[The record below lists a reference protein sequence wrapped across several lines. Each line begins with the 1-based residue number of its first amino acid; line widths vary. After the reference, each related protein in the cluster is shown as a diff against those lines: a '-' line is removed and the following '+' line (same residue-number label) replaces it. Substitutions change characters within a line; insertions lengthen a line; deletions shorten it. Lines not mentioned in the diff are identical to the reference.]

1 MKILII
7 GSGGREHT
15 IAWKLSQSDQVEK
28 IYVAPGNAGT
38 KAIGENVTIKS
49 DDLDGL
55 LTFALEK
62 KIDLTIVGPEVPL
75 VLGIVELFRENN
87 LNIIGPDTKGS
98 QLEGSKAFAKEFM
111 MKYNI
116 NTAQYKE
123 YNDFNEA
130 KSDLGLYGYP
140 MVMKA
145 DGLAGGKGVLIP
157 ETEKDAVDALE
168 TLMNS
173 DKFGEAGSKIIIE
186 EFLEGIEASMLC
198 FVDGETIIPMETAQ
212 DYKRALDGD
221 LGLNTGGMGTYSPS
235 VLFDDELNQKVKVE
249 VLTPFINGIQNEGID
264 FRGIL
269 FVGLMIKDDE
279 IKVLEFNVRFG
290 DPETQ
295 VILPRLKT
303 DLYEIFDKMNNK
315 KLNEVTLE
323 WTDKK
328 AVCVVLASGG
338 YPEIYNK
345 GHEIKGLKS
354 VDMVFHAGTTVL
366 DGKVVTNGGRVLGVT
381 SLGKSIE
388 LARDRSYEKVKKIEF
403 KDMYYRKDIAKLN
416 D

>member
-15 IAWKLSQSDQVEK
+15 IAWKMNQSQQVSE
-28 IYVAPGNAGT
+28 IFIAPGNAGT
-38 KAIGENVTIKS
+38 QKVGKNIDIKA
-49 DDLDGL
+49 DDLDNL
-55 LTFALEK
+55 LAFALEN

-75 VLGIVELFRENN
+75 VLGITDLFRENN
-87 LNIIGPDTKGS
+87 LSIIGPDTKGS
-98 QLEGSKAFAKEFM
+98 KLEGSKAFAKEFM
-111 MKYNI
+111 MKYDI

-123 YNDFNEA
+123 YTDFNEA

-157 ETEKDAVDALE
+157 ETEQEAAEALD

-173 DKFGEAGSKIIIE
+173 DKFGDAGSKIIIE
-186 EFLEGIEASMLC
+186 EFLDGVEASMLC
-198 FVDGETIIPMETAQ
+198 FVDGETILPMETAQ

-235 VLFDDELNQKVKVE
+235 ILFDDALKEKVE
-249 VLTPFINGIQNEGID
+249 EEVLKPFIKGVQAEAID

-269 FVGLMIKDDE
+269 FVGLMIKKDK

-303 DLYEIFDKMNNK
+303 DLYEIFNKMNQK
-315 KLNEVTLE
+315 KLNEISLE
-323 WTDKK
+323 WTEEK

-338 YPEIYNK
+338 YPENYKK
-345 GHEIKGLKS
+345 GYEIKGLES
-354 VDMVFHAGTTVL
+354 VDMVFHAGTKSIEDKIL
-366 DGKVVTNGGRVLGVT
+366 TNGGRVLGVT
-381 SLGKSIE
+381 SLGESIQM
-388 LARDRSYEKVKKIEF
+388 ARDRSYEKIKKIEF

>member
-15 IAWKLSQSDQVEK
+15 IAWKLNQSEQVSE
-28 IYVAPGNAGT
+28 IYIAPGNAGT
-38 KAIGENVTIKS
+38 QAVGKNVDIKADDIEN
-49 DDLDGL
+49 L
-55 LTFALEK
+55 LSFALEE

-75 VLGIVELFRENN
+75 VLGITDLFRMNN
-87 LNIIGPDTKGS
+87 LSIIGPDAKGS
-98 QLEGSKAFAKEFM
+98 KLEGSKAFAKEFM
-111 MKYNI
+111 MKYKI

-123 YNDFNEA
+123 YTDFKEA

-140 MVMKA
+140 MVLKA

-157 ETEKDAVDALE
+157 ETEKDAAEALD

-173 DKFGEAGSKIIIE
+173 DKFGDAGSKIIIE
-186 EFLEGIEASMLC
+186 EFLDGIEASMLC
-198 FVDGETIIPMETAQ
+198 FVDGETILPMETAQ

-235 VLFDDELNQKVKVE
+235 VLFDDTLKEKVNQE
-249 VLTPFINGIQNEGID
+249 VLTPFIKGVQAEGID

-269 FVGLMIKDDE
+269 FVGLMIKGDE

-315 KLNEVTLE
+315 ELDQISLE
-323 WTDKK
+323 WTNEK

-338 YPEIYNK
+338 YPEIYKK
-345 GHEIKGLKS
+345 GYEIKGLES
-354 VDMVFHAGTTVL
+354 VDMVFHAGTRL
-366 DGKVVTNGGRVLGVT
+366 FDDKVVTNGGRVLGVT
-381 SLGKSIE
+381 SLGESIE
-388 LARDRSYEKVKKIEF
+388 VARKKSYEKIKKIEF
-403 KDMYYRKDIAKLN
+403 KDMYYRKDIAKL
-416 D
+416 DD

>member
-1 MKILII
+1 MKVLII

-15 IAWKLSQSDQVEK
+15 IAWKLNQSEQVSE
-28 IYVAPGNAGT
+28 IYIAPGNAGT
-38 KAIGENVTIKS
+38 QAVGKNIDIKADEIES
-49 DDLDGL
+49 L
-55 LTFALEK
+55 LSFALEE

-75 VLGIVELFRENN
+75 VLGITDLFRKNN
-87 LNIIGPDTKGS
+87 LSIIGPDAKGS
-98 QLEGSKAFAKEFM
+98 KLEGSKAFAKEFM
-111 MKYNI
+111 MKYKI

-123 YNDFNEA
+123 YTDFNEA

-140 MVMKA
+140 MVLKA

-157 ETEKDAVDALE
+157 ETEKDAAEALD

-173 DKFGEAGSKIIIE
+173 DKFGDAGSKIIIE
-186 EFLEGIEASMLC
+186 EFLDGIEASMLC
-198 FVDGETIIPMETAQ
+198 FVDGETILPMETAQ

-235 VLFDDELNQKVKVE
+235 VLFDDALKEKVNQE
-249 VLTPFINGIQNEGID
+249 VLKPFIKGVQAEGID

-269 FVGLMIKDDE
+269 FVGLMIKGDE

-315 KLNEVTLE
+315 ELDQISLE
-323 WTDKK
+323 WTDEK

-338 YPEIYNK
+338 YPENYKK
-345 GHEIKGLKS
+345 GYEIKGLES
-354 VDMVFHAGTTVL
+354 VDMVFHAGTRAIK
-366 DGKVVTNGGRVLGVT
+366 DKVVTNGGRVLGVT
-381 SLGKSIE
+381 SLGESIE
-388 LARDRSYEKVKKIEF
+388 AARDRSYKKIKKIEF

>member
-98 QLEGSKAFAKEFM
+98 QLEGSKPFAKEFM

-338 YPEIYNK
+338 YPEVYNK

>member
-15 IAWKLSQSDQVEK
+15 LAWKMNQSKKVKE
-28 IYVAPGNAGT
+28 IFIAPGNAGT
-38 KAIGENVTIKS
+38 KKIGNNVDIKP
-49 DDLDGL
+49 DDLEGFL
-55 LTFALEK
+55 KFALKE

-98 QLEGSKAFAKEFM
+98 KLEGSKVFAKEFM
-111 MKYNI
+111 MQYNI
-116 NTAQYKE
+116 KTAKYKE
-123 YNDFNEA
+123 YTDFNEA

-140 MVMKA
+140 MVIKA

-157 ETEKDAVDALE
+157 ETKKEALDALN
-168 TLMNS
+168 TLMKS
-173 DKFGEAGSKIIIE
+173 DKFGDAGSKVIFE
-186 EFLEGIEASMLC
+186 EFLEGVEASMLC
-198 FVDGETIIPMETAQ
+198 FVDGETILPMETAQ

-235 VLFDDELNQKVKVE
+235 VLFDKALKEKVQKE
-249 VLTPFINGIQNEGID
+249 ILEPFINGVQKEGID

-269 FVGLMIKDDE
+269 FVGLMIKNDD

-295 VILPRLKT
+295 VILTRLKT

-315 KLNEVTLE
+315 ALSTVDLE
-323 WTDKK
+323 WSDEK

-338 YPEIYNK
+338 YPESYEK
-345 GHEIKGLKS
+345 GYEIKGLDG
-354 VDMVFHAGTTVL
+354 VDMVFHAGTKVL
-366 DGKVVTNGGRVLGVT
+366 QDKVVTNGGRVLGVT
-381 SLGKSIE
+381 ALGETIE
-388 LARDRSYEKVKKIEF
+388 SARSKAYEKIKKIEF
-403 KDMYYRKDIAKLN
+403 KDMYYRKDIAQVK
-416 D
+416 

>member
-1 MKILII
+1 MKLLII

-338 YPEIYNK
+338 YPEVYNK

>member
-15 IAWKLSQSDQVEK
+15 IAWKLNQSDQVSE
-28 IYVAPGNAGT
+28 IFIAPGNAGT
-38 KAIGENVTIKS
+38 KTIGKNIDIKA
-49 DDLDGL
+49 DDLESL
-55 LTFALEK
+55 LAFALEEN
-62 KIDLTIVGPEVPL
+62 IDLTIVGPEVPL
-75 VLGIVELFRENN
+75 VLGITDLFRTNN
-87 LNIIGPDTKGS
+87 LNIIGPDAKGS

-116 NTAQYKE
+116 KTAKYKE
-123 YNDFNEA
+123 YTDFNEA

-157 ETEKDAVDALE
+157 ETEKEATKALD

-173 DKFGEAGSKIIIE
+173 DKFGDASSKIIIE

-198 FVDGETIIPMETAQ
+198 FVDGDTILPMETAQ

-235 VLFDDELNQKVKVE
+235 ILFDKALKEKVNKE
-249 VLTPFINGIQNEGID
+249 ILKPFIKGIQKEKID

-269 FVGLMIKDDE
+269 FVGLMIKDKE

-315 KLNEVTLE
+315 KLDEISLE
-323 WTDKK
+323 WTDEK

-338 YPEIYNK
+338 YPENYEK
-345 GHEIKGLKS
+345 GYEIKGLES
-354 VDMVFHAGTTVL
+354 VNMTFHAGTTL
-366 DGKVVTNGGRVLGVT
+366 SDDKVVTNGGRVLGVT

-388 LARDRSYEKVKKIEF
+388 AARNESYEKIKKIEF

-416 D
+416 N

>member
-15 IAWKLSQSDQVEK
+15 IAWKLSRSDQVEK

-338 YPEIYNK
+338 YPEVYNK

>member
-7 GSGGREHT
+7 GSGGREHA
-15 IAWKLSQSDQVEK
+15 IAWKMNQSDQVKK
-28 IYVAPGNAGT
+28 IYIAPGNAGT
-38 KAIGENVTIKS
+38 KSVGKNVTIKS

-55 LTFALEK
+55 LNFALEK

-75 VLGIVELFRENN
+75 VLGITDLFRKHD
-87 LNIIGPDTKGS
+87 LNIIGPDAKGS
-98 QLEGSKAFAKEFM
+98 KLEGSKAFAKEFM
-111 MKYNI
+111 LKYKI
-116 NTAQYKE
+116 NTALYKE
-123 YNDFNEA
+123 YTDFNEA
-130 KSDLGLYGYP
+130 KSDLGIYGYP

-157 ETEKDAVDALE
+157 ETEKDAIDALD

-173 DKFGEAGSKIIIE
+173 DKFGDASSKIIIE
-186 EFLEGIEASMLC
+186 EFLDGIEASMLC

-235 VLFDDELNQKVKVE
+235 VLFDDSLKEKVKEE
-249 VLTPFINGIQNEGID
+249 VLTPFIKGIQTEGID

-295 VILPRLKT
+295 VILPRLRT

-315 KLNEVTLE
+315 KLNEVSLE
-323 WTDKK
+323 WANEK

-338 YPEIYNK
+338 YPESYKK
-345 GHEIKGLKS
+345 GYEIKGLGS
-354 VDMVFHAGTTVL
+354 VDMVFHAGTTESNN
-366 DGKVVTNGGRVLGVT
+366 KVVTNGGRVLGVT
-381 SLGKSIE
+381 SLGESIKV
-388 LARDRSYEKVKKIEF
+388 ARDRSYEKIKKIEF
-403 KDMYYRKDIAKLN
+403 KDMYYRKDIAELN
-416 D
+416 N

>member
-157 ETEKDAVDALE
+157 ETEKDAAEALD

>member
-1 MKILII
+1 MKVLII

-15 IAWKLSQSDQVEK
+15 IAWKLNQSEQVSE
-28 IYVAPGNAGT
+28 IYIAPGNAGT
-38 KAIGENVTIKS
+38 QAVGKNVDIKADDIEN
-49 DDLDGL
+49 L
-55 LTFALEK
+55 LSFALEE

-75 VLGIVELFRENN
+75 VLGITDLFRMNN
-87 LNIIGPDTKGS
+87 LSIIGPDAKGS
-98 QLEGSKAFAKEFM
+98 KLEGSKAFAKEFM
-111 MKYNI
+111 MKYKI

-123 YNDFNEA
+123 YTDFKEA

-140 MVMKA
+140 MVLKA

-157 ETEKDAVDALE
+157 ETEKDAAEALD

-173 DKFGEAGSKIIIE
+173 DKFGDAGSKIIIE
-186 EFLEGIEASMLC
+186 EFLDGIEASMLC
-198 FVDGETIIPMETAQ
+198 FVDGETILPMETAQ

-235 VLFDDELNQKVKVE
+235 VLFDDTLKEKVNQE
-249 VLTPFINGIQNEGID
+249 VLTPFIKGVQAEGID

-269 FVGLMIKDDE
+269 FVGLMIKGDE

-315 KLNEVTLE
+315 ELDQISLE
-323 WTDKK
+323 WTNEK

-338 YPEIYNK
+338 YPEIYKK
-345 GHEIKGLKS
+345 GYEIKGLES
-354 VDMVFHAGTTVL
+354 VDMVFHAGTRL
-366 DGKVVTNGGRVLGVT
+366 FDDKVVTNGGRVLGVT
-381 SLGKSIE
+381 SLGESIE
-388 LARDRSYEKVKKIEF
+388 VARKKSYEKIKKIEF
-403 KDMYYRKDIAKLN
+403 KDMYYRKDIAKL
-416 D
+416 DD

>member
-15 IAWKLSQSDQVEK
+15 IAWKLNQSDQVSE
-28 IYVAPGNAGT
+28 IFIAPGNAGT
-38 KAIGENVTIKS
+38 KTIGKNIDIKA
-49 DDLDGL
+49 DDLESL
-55 LTFALEK
+55 LAFALEEN
-62 KIDLTIVGPEVPL
+62 IDLTIVGPEVPL
-75 VLGIVELFRENN
+75 VLGITDLFRTNN
-87 LNIIGPDTKGS
+87 LNIIGPDAKGS

-116 NTAQYKE
+116 KTAKYKE
-123 YNDFNEA
+123 YTDFNEA

-157 ETEKDAVDALE
+157 ETEKEATKALD

-173 DKFGEAGSKIIIE
+173 DKFGDASSKIIIE

-198 FVDGETIIPMETAQ
+198 FVDGDTILPMETAQ

-235 VLFDDELNQKVKVE
+235 ILFDKALKEKVNKE
-249 VLTPFINGIQNEGID
+249 ILKPFIKGIQKEKID

-269 FVGLMIKDDE
+269 FVGLMIKDKE

-315 KLNEVTLE
+315 KLDEISLE
-323 WTDKK
+323 WTDEK

-338 YPEIYNK
+338 YPENYEK
-345 GHEIKGLKS
+345 GYEIKGLES
-354 VDMVFHAGTTVL
+354 VNMIFHAGTTL
-366 DGKVVTNGGRVLGVT
+366 SDDKVVTNGGRVLGVT

-388 LARDRSYEKVKKIEF
+388 AARNESYEKIKKIEF

-416 D
+416 N

>member
-338 YPEIYNK
+338 YPEVYNK